1 MREAPK
7 VARLM
12 LKTRQV
18 HFLIEPNVGLL
29 TPCKANLL
37 PVGCGE
43 EKQCLLQG
51 TPWRAEQGEQAG
63 QLVGQR
69 PELLNGFQGNILK
82 GKVRR
87 GLQGA

>member
-1 MREAPK
+1 
-7 VARLM
+7 M
-12 LKTRQV
+12 LKTRQEV

-29 TPCKANLL
+29 VPCKANLL

-43 EKQCLLQG
+43 EKQCLLQD

-69 PELLNGFQGNILK
+69 PELLNGFQGNVLK